1 MRINRLLFLY
11 NFLILLGLL
20 GFGWLLPPLIMTS
33 SKRRQTFLH
42 RLGLKPFPQQSRSSS
57 IYRLVKSKASRRGRC
72 SDSSGEQR
80 PIWVHALSVGEVVS
94 ATPLVKALRSRF
106 PKHALVFTASTQS
119 GFQTAARLFGRYAE
133 EIAYFP
139 YDLPFCV
146 KKIINRIDPALVMI
160 VETDIWPNFMHF
172 TRALNIPVMLVNAR
186 ISGKA
191 MRGYLRFD
199 FFTQLMFG
207 AFTTVCVQS
216 RADVSRFNRLGIG
229 LERLEVCGNMKFDA
243 QTLETGDLDMDMDT
257 LKQKLHL
264 CGSFPIIVAGSTHP
278 GEETIVLDAWSRLKQ
293 NQPELLLII
302 VPRDPTRSDEIRRLC
317 QDAGLSAQ
325 TFTQWSGRADSA
337 KHADILIV
345 DVIGKLQTLYGLAH
359 IAFIGGSL
367 APCGGHNPLEP
378 ALFAKPILFGPDM
391 RDFESIRRKL
401 LNARSA
407 LQVNDADDLY
417 HALAQLLSDPSRA
430 RNMGQNAYQIVLR
443 NRGATAKII
452 DVAARCL
459 QERSNVF

>member
-11 NFLILLGLL
+11 NFIIVSALF
-20 GFGWLLPPLIMTS
+20 GFGWLLPPLILTS
-33 SKRRQTFLH
+33 PKRRQTFWR
-42 RLGLKPFPQQSRSSS
+42 RLGLKPSPQQSGTSSVN
-57 IYRLVKSKASRRGRC
+57 RLVKSKDSRGRRC
-72 SDSSGEQR
+72 SESSGGRR

-119 GFQTAARLFGRYAE
+119 GFQTAARLFDRYAV

-160 VETDIWPNFMHF
+160 VETDIWPNFIHF
-172 TRALNIPVMLVNAR
+172 TRARNIPVMLVNAR

-191 MRGYLRFD
+191 MRGYLRFG

-216 RADVSRFNRLGIG
+216 RADVSRFNRLGIA

-243 QTLETGDLDMDMDT
+243 QPLETSDRDIERFRQA
-257 LKQKLHL
+257 LKL
-264 CGSFPIIVAGSTHP
+264 SAARPIIVAGSTHP
-278 GEETIVLDAWSRLKQ
+278 GEEAIILKAWPQLKQ

-302 VPRDPTRSDEIRRLC
+302 VPRDPNRSEEIRRLC
-317 QDAGLSAQ
+317 QNVGVSSQ
-325 TFTQWSGRADSA
+325 TLTQWRGQPNPVRCPDV
-337 KHADILIV
+337 LIV

-367 APCGGHNPLEP
+367 APCGGHNPLEA
-378 ALFAKPILFGPDM
+378 ALLAKPILFGPDM

-401 LNARSA
+401 LDAQAA

-417 HALAQLLSDPSRA
+417 HALAQLLNDTSRA
-430 RNMGQNAYQIVLR
+430 LEMGQNAYQVVLQ
-443 NRGATAKII
+443 NRGAAGKIV
-452 DVAARCL
+452 DAAARCL
-459 QERSNVF
+459 DER